1 MTTAAER
8 RVWAGL
14 VGMAMLGAGVRWMGL
29 RQLEAALV
37 AVQPGDGPSGRA
49 PGGRLAALDRQQAAV
64 DSARRV
70 DAKRRSSRRPAA
82 SRPPAFSPPGGEA
95 TGLDTSTHASPGSI
109 LKAEPVDVNSA
120 TVTELERLPRV
131 GPALARRMVA
141 WREAH
146 GPFQGPDDLRH
157 VRGIGP
163 ATARQ
168 LSDFVTF
175 SSFRRPFSREA
186 SASNREVPPPA

>member
-1 MTTAAER
+1 MATAAER
-8 RVWAGL
+8 QVWAVL
-14 VGMAMLGAGVRWMGL
+14 VGMALLGAGVRWVGL
-29 RQLEAALV
+29 RQLEGALV
-37 AVQPGDGPSGRA
+37 AAQPGSAQLGGAHPGGAPDGPR
-49 PGGRLAALDRQQAAV
+49 AALGRQQAAV
-64 DSARRV
+64 DSARR
-70 DAKRRSSRRPAA
+70 AAGRGRP
-82 SRPPAFSPPGGEA
+82 SGRPPGRKA
-95 TGLDTSTHASPGSI
+95 TRIDTSTHASPGGI

-163 ATARQ
+163 ATVRQ
-168 LSDFVTF
+168 LSDLVTF
-175 SSFRRPFSREA
+175 SSSRRPFSREA

>member
-1 MTTAAER
+1 
-8 RVWAGL
+8 
-14 VGMAMLGAGVRWMGL
+14 VGGGGGGWPWGGGGAGGGAL

-37 AVQPGDGPSGRA
+37 AIQPVGGPSRGA
-49 PGGRLAALDRQQAAV
+49 PGGGLAALGRQQAAV

-70 DAKRRSSRRPAA
+70 ASQVRPSRGRPSRRRPGTEAA
-82 SRPPAFSPPGGEA
+82 
-95 TGLDTSTHASPGSI
+95 GLDTSTHASPGSI
-109 LKAEPVDVNSA
+109 LKTEPVDVNSA

-146 GPFQGPDDLRH
+146 GPFRGPDDLRH

-168 LSDFVTF
+168 LSDLVTF
-175 SSFRRPFSREA
+175 SSSRRPFSREA